1 MAVNVTVSDFRTALP
16 EFSSTTQ
23 YPDAYIQRFITQA
36 TMYISAQSG
45 IIRDDVRVLAIE
57 YMTAHLIT
65 LAAIDGQGNVNSNN
79 SNSGGVLTSASIDAV
94 SVAFQAVIAKD
105 AFEQWIQ
112 STPYGKMYWALL
124 SANMP
129 GGIYW
134 CGTPRLYGIR

>member
-1 MAVNVTVSDFRTALP
+1 MAVNVTVSDFRAAFP

-36 TMYISAQSG
+36 TMYITNQSG
-45 IIRDDVRVLAIE
+45 IIRDDVRILAIE

-65 LAAIDGQGNVNSNN
+65 LAAIDGKGNANSD
-79 SNSGGVLTSASIDAV
+79 SSTAGGVLTSASIDAV
-94 SVAFQAVIAKD
+94 SVSFQAVIAKD

-134 CGTPRLYGIR
+134 CGTPRLAGIR